1 MDTSVHTLSQL
12 FAQLGLPDDAESI
25 ERFIAEHAPLPGDVI
40 LPHAPFW
47 TPAQAAFLHSAWK
60 SDADWVS
67 FVDTLDA
74 MLRRAPEPAKT

>member
-1 MDTSVHTLSQL
+1 MDTPVHTLSQL
-12 FAQLGLPDDAESI
+12 FAQLGLPDDPESI

-47 TPAQAAFLHSAWK
+47 TEAQAAFLHAAWK
-60 SDADWVS
+60 SDADWVP

-74 MLRRAPEPAKT
+74 MLRREPVKG